1 MEWLLVLHLGIF
13 EIPPPPPVAYPNREK
28 CVEVAR
34 KIADQH
40 KWIHYFDVDKYSLR
54 VEPGV
59 YRPTVYCEPAEWRK
73 SPPASK

>member
-13 EIPPPPPVAYPNREK
+13 EIPPPPPVAYRSREK
-28 CVEVAR
+28 CVEVAKR
-34 KIADQH
+34 IASEH
-40 KWIHYFDVDKYSLR
+40 EWIHYFDVGRHALK

-59 YRPTVYCEPAEWRK
+59 YRPTVHCQPADWQK